1 MTITE
6 FQGAD
11 TMTTTTE
18 IDDERAELLAELAV
32 ARAVLLGTVQGLT
45 DEQLGL
51 RPTASALCLGGLI
64 KHVAST
70 ETAWMRFV
78 TEGTSGME
86 LALPEGVTWEDL
98 MSGTAQT
105 YPQWAID
112 RQNEFEMLPDDSRA
126 DVISDYERVAAAT
139 EAVIADAGDLSR
151 KSPLPSAPWNEP
163 GAQWSVRRV
172 LIHLVAETSQHAGH
186 AEIIRESI
194 DGHTT
199 M

>member
-6 FQGAD
+6 SQGAD
-11 TMTTTTE
+11 TMTTT
-18 IDDERAELLAELAV
+18 IDDERAELLTELAT

-51 RPTASALCLGGLI
+51 RSTASALCLGGLI

-70 ETAWMRFV
+70 EAAWMRFV

-86 LALPEGVTWEDL
+86 LVLPEGVTWEDL
-98 MSGTAQT
+98 MSGTAHT

-112 RQNEFEMLPDDSRA
+112 RQNEFEMLPEDTRSG
-126 DVISDYERVAAAT
+126 VIADYERVAAAT
-139 EAVIADAGDLSR
+139 EAVIGDAGDLSR
-151 KSPLPSAPWNEP
+151 TTPLPSAPWNEP
-163 GAQWSVRRV
+163 GASWSVRRV

-194 DGHTT
+194 DGHTS

>member
-6 FQGAD
+6 PQGAD
-11 TMTTTTE
+11 TMTTTIE
-18 IDDERAELLAELAV
+18 NDDERAELLTELAL
-32 ARAVLLGTVQGLT
+32 ARAVLLGTVQDLT

-70 ETAWMRFV
+70 EASWGRFIA
-78 TEGTSGME
+78 EGTSAMSF
-86 LALPEGVTWEDL
+86 AMPDGVTWEDIVG
-98 MSGTAQT
+98 GTATT
-105 YPQWAID
+105 YPQWIID
-112 RQNEFEMLPDDSRA
+112 RQNDFSMLPGDTVESVLADYDRVASRTEE
-126 DVISDYERVAAAT
+126 IVAAA
-139 EAVIADAGDLSR
+139 GNLSR
-151 KSPLPSAPWNEP
+151 KTLLPDAPWGEP
-163 GAQWSVRRV
+163 GGELSVRRV